1 MKHFFNKFK
10 AKLPGHFCWECN
22 CIYDE
27 NDDDDDDDDDDE
39 NYQDSDDDSSDYDG

>member
-27 NDDDDDDDDDDE
+27 NDDDDDDDDE
-39 NYQDSDDDSSDYDG
+39 NYQDSDDDSNDYDG